1 MFELIDFLIVNPI
14 VNILFVIYNF
24 IGDFGVAIILFTF
37 LVKIATWPLMKK
49 QLHQT
54 KLMKQIQPELT
65 EIRKRC
71 NGNKQMESLQM
82 MELYKRRGVKPM
94 SSLWNLLIQLPI
106 FIAMFTA
113 IRVMALPTARDYA
126 SKRAYGKN

>member
-1 MFELIDFLIVNPI
+1 MFEIIDFLIVRPI

-24 IGDFGVAIILFTF
+24 VGDFGVAIILFTI
-37 LVKIATWPLMKK
+37 LVKFLTWPPMKK

-54 KLMKQIQPELT
+54 KLMRQIQPELT

-82 MELYKRRGVKPM
+82 MDL
-94 SSLWNLLIQLPI
+94 
-106 FIAMFTA
+106 
-113 IRVMALPTARDYA
+113 
-126 SKRAYGKN
+126 